1 MIFTVFFYYFFLRFY
16 PKENLPQTDSLYDE
30 FI

>member
-1 MIFTVFFYYFFLRFY
+1 MIFTDFFTLSSRFY
-16 PKENLPQTDSLYDE
+16 TKENLPQTDSLYND

>member
-1 MIFTVFFYYFFLRFY
+1 MIFTDFFILFSRFY